1 MTGGA
6 GIRSRRKERLLN
18 LCSALGVVPGDVVAF
33 AGAGGKSSAIR
44 EIATELR
51 EAGNTV
57 LVAPTTKMLI
67 GEADGIGPLATSESL
82 EGLISEAGKAISGS
96 GAAVIG
102 SGLLS
107 KDRIAGVE
115 PAWFSSLSRLAD
127 VVLIEADGSRH
138 RPLKGTADHEPALP
152 ATTTLVVAVGNI
164 GAFGK
169 PVGEENIHRPTL
181 FSDLTGVG
189 PGQSVTANA
198 FARALA
204 HGSLGSI
211 PKGARSAALITGVEP
226 GDSMAHASV
235 VTRELWRMNV
245 RRVVLT
251 SIPEKGPAQTW
262 LP

>member
-1 MTGGA
+1 M
-6 GIRSRRKERLLN
+6 N

-44 EIATELR
+44 QVSAELR

-57 LVAPTTKMLI
+57 LVAPTTKMLL

-82 EGLISEAGKAISGS
+82 EGLISGARSAISGS

-107 KDRIAGVE
+107 KNRIAGVE
-115 PAWFSSLSRLAD
+115 PAWFASLSSLAD
-127 VVLIEADGSRH
+127 VVLVEADGSRH
-138 RPLKGTADHEPALP
+138 RLLKGTADYEPAIP
-152 ATTTLVVAVGNI
+152 DATTLVVAVGNI
-164 GAFGK
+164 NAFGK
-169 PVGEENIHRPTL
+169 PVAEEYIHRPGL
-181 FSDLTGVG
+181 FSELTGVG
-189 PGQSVTANA
+189 AGQSVTANA

-204 HGSLGSI
+204 HGSLGRI
-211 PKGARSAALITGVEP
+211 PESARPAALITGVEP

-245 RRVVLT
+245 RQVVLT
-251 SIPEKGPAQTW
+251 SIPEKGRSQVWVP
-262 LP
+262 